1 MAKIY
6 AIPTEVPL
14 PDPDYKNYDHL
25 TELICEELF
34 LQRLRE
40 WCRARFPGDLVGEEV
55 STPRADGY
63 ARYMIM
69 REKPFAMIHLMLGD
83 AWCAEPEWERGM
95 RLSDARKRIEGERKF
110 RAAWAEAK

>member
-1 MAKIY
+1 MGKTFNFPQWA
-6 AIPTEVPL
+6 
-14 PDPDYKNYDHL
+14 PDIAEMDANL
-25 TELICEELF
+25 AGI
-34 LQRLRE
+34 
-40 WCRARFPGDLVGEEV
+40 V
-55 STPRADGY
+55 SGCVPRADGY